1 MTTAQLIG
9 QEAMILEVLQDI
21 EAARSDDYILY
32 AEILERFYPEVA
44 KMPFRKALMQ
54 HLEIAVPSYESIAR
68 VRRKVQRKYPEYESE
83 RAKQRRARLEI
94 EYRNYAEVY

>member
-9 QEAMILEVLQDI
+9 QEAMILEVLQEN
-21 EAARSDDYILY
+21 EASRSDDYILY

-44 KMPFRKALMQ
+44 AMPFREALTC
-54 HLEIAVPSYESIAR
+54 HSVPSYESIAR

-83 RAKQRRARLEI
+83 RAKQKRARLES
-94 EYRNYAEVY
+94 EYRAYAEV

>member
-9 QEAMILEVLQDI
+9 QEAMILEVLQDM

-32 AEILERFYPEVA
+32 AEILDRFYPEVA
-44 KMPFRKALMQ
+44 RMPFREALML
-54 HLEIAVPSYESIAR
+54 HDVPSYESIAR

-83 RAKQRRARLEI
+83 RAKKKRAVLEN
-94 EYRNYAEVY
+94 EYRAYAKA